1 MYKISDISVVI
12 ATFNRT
18 SDLKETLSSLKDI
31 KKLNELIIV
40 DQSNNKETEK
50 LVKSLKSKKI
60 KYVYSKIPSLTKARN
75 IGVSKVSKKSKLICF
90 VDDDVTFSK
99 NYFQEILNVFNK
111 YPAAKG
117 VSAFVQPQK
126 VAVKKF
132 ENFIKS
138 LFFIEHLENEKVR
151 VISSY
156 GNTYSYRLTGI
167 INSHWLSGVNMIYK
181 KEIFKNQRF
190 DENLKGYA
198 LAEDFDFSYRI
209 NKRYPNSL
217 FITPFTKIIHR
228 VSTAERYPT
237 EKISYMNQAHHFYLN
252 FKNFNKTAKE
262 KLIFAWSLIGISLLR
277 SLYFLK
283 TRKNIDALKLKF
295 FFKSL
300 FYCLANLR
308 KIRKGKFD

>member
-1 MYKISDISVVI
+1 MYKISDISLVI
-12 ATFNRT
+12 ATFNRP

-31 KKLNELIIV
+31 KKLNEVIIV
-40 DQSNNKETEK
+40 DQSKNKETEK
-50 LVKSLKSKKI
+50 LVKKLKNQKI
-60 KYVYSKIPSLTKARN
+60 KYIYSKIPSLTKARN

-90 VDDDVTFSK
+90 TDDDVTFSK

-111 YPAAKG
+111 YPEAKG
-117 VSAFVQPQK
+117 VSAFVQPPK
-126 VAVKKF
+126 EAAKKF
-132 ENFIKS
+132 ENFIKR

-151 VISSY
+151 AISSY
-156 GNTYSYRLTGI
+156 GNTYSYKLTRI
-167 INSHWLSGVNMIYK
+167 INSHWLSGVNMGYK

-198 LAEDFDFSYRI
+198 LAEDFDFSYRL
-209 NKRYPNSL
+209 NKKYPKSL

-237 EKISYMNQAHHFYLN
+237 EKISYMNQSHHFYLN
-252 FKNFNKTAKE
+252 FKNFNQTTKE
-262 KLIFAWSLIGISLLR
+262 KLVFAWSLIGISLLR
-277 SLYFLK
+277 TLQFIE
-283 TRKNIDALKLKF
+283 TRKNTDALKLKF